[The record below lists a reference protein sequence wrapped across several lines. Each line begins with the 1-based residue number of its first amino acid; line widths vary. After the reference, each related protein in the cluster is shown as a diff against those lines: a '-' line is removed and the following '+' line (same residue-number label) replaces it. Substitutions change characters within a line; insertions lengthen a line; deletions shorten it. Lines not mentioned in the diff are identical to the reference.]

1 MEYLANRKPRVSRW
15 LNPEQMYLKHPEVIE
30 EIEISSDS
38 TDDDAF
44 NPNETEDSF
53 ADEMIPKNRELRIV
67 LDRNEVLSYQK
78 THEESD
84 QVETPNVSSEILPQ
98 V

>member
-38 TDDDAF
+38 TD
-44 NPNETEDSF
+44 DSF

-84 QVETPNVSSEILPQ
+84 QVETPNVSSESLPQ
-98 V
+98 VWIIYQ